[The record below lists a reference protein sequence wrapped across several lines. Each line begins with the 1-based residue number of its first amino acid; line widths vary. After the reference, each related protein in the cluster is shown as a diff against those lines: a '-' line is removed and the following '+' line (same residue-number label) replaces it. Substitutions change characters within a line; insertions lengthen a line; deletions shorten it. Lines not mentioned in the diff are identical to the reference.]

1 MEGINQLYVEESLY
15 FLGTC
20 RLYFTRL
27 QLSCGFCRHVTK
39 LPSFFLSFRFILL
52 IHVFIF
58 GGWVDGGG
66 GPSSFSSSESLLSV
80 FFLLRFVLFFVCRLI
95 SSFSA
100 SVYVQLLPVN
110 FMCAKKKYII

>member
-1 MEGINQLYVEESLY
+1 M
-15 FLGTC
+15 
-20 RLYFTRL
+20 
-27 QLSCGFCRHVTK
+27 
-39 LPSFFLSFRFILL
+39 
-52 IHVFIF
+52 
-58 GGWVDGGG
+58 DGGG

-110 FMCAKKKYII
+110 FMCAKKSISFSTEQFSGFVVVVVVVVSKNKNGNQITKSFDYSSRLCESF